1 MILSKTKEREYRFK
15 LALRMG
21 LPIFALTLALISNTL
36 ITTYQSLQLSFYIES
51 VLLLTFSIYF
61 IFYLIY
67 KGFSVQITDP
77 ISKVFTREYLYKYLL
92 KNIKTKKNYT
102 VVLISIE
109 NLHNINLTYGIKNGD
124 KVIYEVV
131 KYISKYFEDKNISN
145 FPLGRVNGAD
155 FIIGLDGTKED
166 FNTILELFYLK
177 SSDFKVDNI
186 EVDFFGA
193 ITDTKCSNNLEQMVE
208 NLFEIKENSKN
219 KKTVL
224 NDDMNQ
230 NDLELYVIN
239 SIKSQSIVMMAQN
252 VFDGDDS
259 IMAECFIKLK
269 TSDGKILH
277 PKKYMKIIDS
287 LGLRAE
293 YDFMVL
299 QKSISFYDDKNSVT
313 FVINISPTSL
323 RDNIFLSKVKE
334 ILGENPNV
342 KGRIVFILNEIQYYS
357 HIGRY
362 STILKSLQRIGIKI
376 AIDRLGGIHTSFL
389 YLRDLDIDMVRFD
402 SFYTK
407 DKDNEQHRSIIE
419 GFNLMAHSKGVKRW
433 IKMVENQE
441 TLEFAKKIGINY
453 TQGVYLAPLIK
464 IYED

>member
-1 MILSKTKEREYRFK
+1 M
-15 LALRMG
+15 
-21 LPIFALTLALISNTL
+21 
-36 ITTYQSLQLSFYIES
+36 
-51 VLLLTFSIYF
+51 
-61 IFYLIY
+61 
-67 KGFSVQITDP
+67 
-77 ISKVFTREYLYKYLL
+77 
-92 KNIKTKKNYT
+92 
-102 VVLISIE
+102 
-109 NLHNINLTYGIKNGD
+109 
-124 KVIYEVV
+124 
-131 KYISKYFEDKNISN
+131 
-145 FPLGRVNGAD
+145 
-155 FIIGLDGTKED
+155 DGSKED
-166 FNTILELFYLK
+166 FNTILEQFYLK
-177 SSDFKVDNI
+177 SSDFKVDSI
-186 EVDFFGA
+186 EVDLFGA
-193 ITDTKCSNNLEQMVE
+193 ITDTKGSNNLEQMVE

-224 NDDMNQ
+224 NGDNISQ
-230 NDLELYVIN
+230 NDLESYVIN

-252 VFDGDDS
+252 IFDGEDS
-259 IMAECFIKLK
+259 IMAECFVKLK
-269 TSDGKILH
+269 TADGKILH

-299 QKSISFYDDKNSVT
+299 QKSISYYDDKDT
-313 FVINISPTSL
+313 VIFALNISPTSL
-323 RDNIFLSKVKE
+323 RDNEFLPKVKE
-334 ILGENPNV
+334 ILGEYPNV
-342 KGRIVFILNEIQYYS
+342 KDRIVFILNETQYYS

-362 STILKSLQRIGIKI
+362 NSILKSLQRIGIKI

-389 YLRDLDIDMVRFD
+389 YLRDLDIDIVRFD

-441 TLEFAKKIGINY
+441 TLEFAKKIGVNY